1 MKAITAIPLENTKFS
16 NWSTIQ
22 SFMKISHNLL
32 KNQLNCKTLPY
43 NRMVKINY
51 NDRLITSNEI
61 CSAIMHSCRKFGIVA
76 LVESEINFLTNNYD
90 DVISL
95 TYNRVMKK
103 DFALDL
109 ANPIS
114 SIIIKDYESNR
125 LIYGEDMESEIKTSF
140 RSLNLQAV
148 YNGESFIEQRNL
160 YPCFFLIN

>member
-1 MKAITAIPLENTKFS
+1 MKANTAIPLENTKFP
-16 NWSTIQ
+16 NWSTVQ
-22 SFMKISHNLL
+22 SFMEISHNFL
-32 KNQLNCKTLPY
+32 KNQLHCTTLPY

-51 NDRLITSNEI
+51 NDGSITSNEI

-76 LVESEINFLTNNYD
+76 LVESEINFLTNSYD

-140 RSLNLQAV
+140 RSLNLRTV